1 MRRGFHQVARYAKVD
16 VRVWD
21 DERVRA
27 MTPIPPCG
35 QGLWIRLLVSRH
47 RSAIPGLLCIGE
59 AALAEEFDWS
69 LEAFRE
75 AFREAF
81 AQGLVKADWKA
92 RVVWLPNA
100 WKYNPPESINVVKSW
115 RIPWDETPECGL
127 KRESYRVLKAFTE
140 GMGLG
145 FRDAFALACSM
156 PSPLPSPLPSPIQEQ
171 EQEHEQEQE
180 QEKRDTSSTA
190 KPDPMA
196 DRIREVHAHHHTH
209 HPKGAPEILPTSK
222 EWRLIRERLKE
233 GHTVEA
239 LCKAVDGYHKSPW
252 HCGKNENG
260 TKYLDLALIMRDQS
274 HVEKG
279 IGMDDAPPTSANGV
293 ADQRHGHARSEDS
306 HFTQT
311 GKVDL

>member
-1 MRRGFHQVARYAKVD
+1 MPRDYGKV
-16 VRVWD
+16 
-21 DERVRA
+21 
-27 MTPIPPCG
+27 
-35 QGLWIRLLVSRH
+35 RH
-47 RSAIPGLLCIGE
+47 RFWTGDTGKEIRAIGLE
-59 AALAEEFDWS
+59 
-69 LEAFRE
+69 
-75 AFREAF
+75 
-81 AQGLVKADWKA
+81 A
-92 RVVWLPNA
+92 RVVATYLLTCGSSNMIGLYYLPA
-100 WKYNPPESINVVKSW
+100 TLLSHETG
-115 RIPWDETPECGL
+115 IPIEGA
-127 KRESYRVLKAFTE
+127 LKALRSLSEAEFAHYDE
-140 GMGLG
+140 ASEVVFVPFMAREQIAEELSKDDKQRQGVIALLKEYKKSRFVADFVAIYKEAYCLPDGL
-145 FRDAFALACSM
+145 DDEAKLK
-156 PSPLPSPLPSPIQEQ
+156 PLPSPIEAPSKPHRSQDQEQ
-171 EQEHEQEQE
+171 EQEHEHEQRAENRE
-180 QEKRDTSSTA
+180 QAS

-222 EWRLIRERLKE
+222 EWRLIRDRLKE